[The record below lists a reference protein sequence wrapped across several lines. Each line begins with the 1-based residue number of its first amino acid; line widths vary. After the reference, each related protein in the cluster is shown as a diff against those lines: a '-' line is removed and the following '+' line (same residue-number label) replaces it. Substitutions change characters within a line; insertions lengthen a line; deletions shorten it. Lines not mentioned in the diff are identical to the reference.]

1 MTLGG
6 DSAAAAVPPGLDAA
20 PGGEPPPPAPEG
32 PAADASLGSWWLAAA
47 WGLLAL
53 AGGGGAL
60 AAQLGS
66 TGRARL
72 TGPTVCGLVG
82 LLATARVA
90 RQAWWLYCDQ
100 EATKAQMASLTAQM
114 QQLALSGAMGMPG
127 GGFPGGGPPDEVMHG
142 WADVGAPPP
151 GIPQVPGAT
160 MAGPATGPIG
170 PPAGQATHAPAGAS
184 SLDALGAWA
193 GIAAPVATG
202 AGAAAATGSPPRVP
216 QHRPPE
222 LDSKVRQQA
231 KQVKEL
237 LTALANARGQ
247 DYMWGRRFWSNIYA
261 MDSSGQLVPEVKR
274 FLTGFGY
281 VGEQTVTAPRHEEL
295 GAALDRL
302 ASEAALTAGAGI
314 WQSTPSQGLA
324 AAAGAQWVPRVRD
337 DLHPSLQQVIS
348 AQPGQE
354 AFFPITLV
362 DRPTQM
368 TSRSSR
374 LRHRFKRKLAL
385 WALANEF
392 VQGINS
398 MDTGS
403 CTDLTRPRRKESLSE
418 NMRGLHGQVHRV
430 ALREAKRLAEARRDC
445 GLTGVPAVLELARVE
460 EVGYGRPTRL
470 STHEALRA
478 EDIDEPQVVKSVNM
492 LEALEPEEARYYSD
506 EGLVVAPTELRSRV
520 IFEELQA
527 KFGFVGGTQ
536 EEYEKYFSRPDM
548 PPNLWHFGG
557 PQEVKAIA
565 GFSTV
570 GKKTSGRQRKIIM
583 MVAANYMFQDVR
595 GRAEHGLHGGGALA
609 SLHVPSDDW
618 AAAAF
623 DESNAFSFVEVPS
636 WMWGW
641 LCVPPVRASAIW
653 WRLSPSQRDF
663 LNPESWVYPTWRRLV
678 MGSSR
683 SVHILMSINSRI
695 CSMTLRRSLVDSQQD
710 HTLAW
715 QAGYQMQKD
724 DDWAERQRLRR
735 DGPPPPSGFSVAS
748 WCEAVRHARR
758 QETRV
763 FVVMHLFAGARREQ
777 DVQHYVE
784 AMMTDLELKVLM
796 ISVDLAEDSRWDLG
810 RVDAFELLWSLVS
823 EGLVDV
829 ILGGPPCST
838 WGRARFRP
846 GGPRPLRRR
855 GKYAWGLPRERLR
868 PSEVERLDEG
878 NRLMV
883 NHLALCG
890 GVGDRGGA
898 WALERPDDP
907 GEGPHPSI
915 FDAEILKDL
924 ESRTGARHII
934 FDQCM
939 MGGPSQKPTRVTG
952 TARLAATE
960 ALRCDG
966 AHTHELSYGKVNGN
980 FRTTKLA
987 TYPPRLCKW
996 IAEGIVAT
1004 LSEMAQTGGGPT
1016 GHVRDGVKCQRIT
1029 RYSGPLDL
1037 GAFHFLNETSS
1048 RGRGAVLGARDTS
1061 FYLHID
1067 DGLIAADGGS
1077 QQSGE
1082 KKVNKLVHQVA
1093 DALEDVGFV
1102 VKDRREHGMVD
1113 RIVGYEVE
1121 SSPARVRVPKRKAAL
1136 MYEALL
1142 LLTSRDWVHLDHLA
1156 SVIGVWIWAA
1166 LLARHWLSAPQH
1178 LFQFARQ
1185 EGPRWTRWWPSAR
1198 REAVAMRRGIMGLYT
1213 DLGAPLLPMV
1223 FASDAEGAQD
1233 FDAGG
1238 CGVVV
1243 AAANSKIVDRGAV
1256 ERWYPP

>member
-1 MTLGG
+1 MTLGA
-6 DSAAAAVPPGLDAA
+6 DSAAAAAPPGLDATTA
-20 PGGEPPPPAPEG
+20 GEPPPPAPESS
-32 PAADASLGSWWLAAA
+32 AADVNQGSWWLAAA

-72 TGPTVCGLVG
+72 AGLTVFGLVG
-82 LLATARVA
+82 LLATARVV

-100 EATKAQMASLTAQM
+100 ETTKTQMAALTAQM

-127 GGFPGGGPPDEVMHG
+127 GGFPGGGPPDEVMPG

-151 GIPQVPGAT
+151 GIPQVPGVT
-160 MAGPATGPIG
+160 VAGPATGPIG
-170 PPAGQATHAPAGAS
+170 PPAGQASHAPAGAS

-193 GIAAPVATG
+193 GMAAPPATG
-202 AGAAAATGSPPRVP
+202 AGATAGAGGSPHVP
-216 QHRPPE
+216 QYRPPE

-247 DYMWGRRFWSNIYA
+247 DYMWGRRFWSNLYA

-274 FLTGFGY
+274 LLTGFGY

-324 AAAGAQWVPRVRD
+324 AAAAQWVPRVRD

-362 DRPTQM
+362 DRPTPM

-403 CTDLTRPRRKESLSE
+403 CTDLTRPRRKESLSM
-418 NMRGLHGQVHRV
+418 NMRGLHGQVHKV
-430 ALREAKRLAEARRDC
+430 VLREAKRLAEARRDC
-445 GLTGVPAVLELARVE
+445 GLTG
-460 EVGYGRPTRL
+460 
-470 STHEALRA
+470 
-478 EDIDEPQVVKSVNM
+478 
-492 LEALEPEEARYYSD
+492 
-506 EGLVVAPTELRSRV
+506 
-520 IFEELQA
+520 
-527 KFGFVGGTQ
+527 
-536 EEYEKYFSRPDM
+536 
-548 PPNLWHFGG
+548 
-557 PQEVKAIA
+557 
-565 GFSTV
+565 
-570 GKKTSGRQRKIIM
+570 
-583 MVAANYMFQDVR
+583 
-595 GRAEHGLHGGGALA
+595 GALA
-609 SLHVPSDDW
+609 SLHVPSGDW

-623 DESNAFSFVEVPS
+623 DESNAFSFVGVPS

-641 LCVPPVRASAIW
+641 QCVPPVRAAAVW
-653 WRLSPSQRDF
+653 WRLSPSQRDS
-663 LNPESWVYPTWRRLV
+663 LNPESWVYPMWRRLV
-678 MGSSR
+678 MGSSH

-695 CSMTLRRSLVDSQQD
+695 CSMTLRRSLVDPQQD

-715 QAGYQMQKD
+715 QAGYQMLK
-724 DDWAERQRLRR
+724 
-735 DGPPPPSGFSVAS
+735 
-748 WCEAVRHARR
+748 
-758 QETRV
+758 ETRV

-810 RVDAFELLWSLVS
+810 RVDTFELIWSLVS

-829 ILGGPPCST
+829 ILG
-838 WGRARFRP
+838 A
-846 GGPRPLRRR
+846 
-855 GKYAWGLPRERLR
+855 
-868 PSEVERLDEG
+868 V
-878 NRLMV
+878 
-883 NHLALCG
+883 
-890 GVGDRGGA
+890 
-898 WALERPDDP
+898 
-907 GEGPHPSI
+907 
-915 FDAEILKDL
+915 
-924 ESRTGARHII
+924 
-934 FDQCM
+934 
-939 MGGPSQKPTRVTG
+939 
-952 TARLAATE
+952 RLAATE

-966 AHTHELSYGKVNGN
+966 AHTHELSYGEVNGN

-987 TYPPRLCKW
+987 TYPPRLCRW

-1029 RYSGPLDL
+1029 CYSGPLDL
-1037 GAFHFLNETSS
+1037 GAFYFLNETSS

-1067 DGLIAADGGS
+1067 DGLIAADGGP

-1136 MYEALL
+1136 MHEALL

-1156 SVIGVWIWAA
+1156 SVIG
-1166 LLARHWLSAPQH
+1166 
-1178 LFQFARQ
+1178 
-1185 EGPRWTRWWPSAR
+1185 
-1198 REAVAMRRGIMGLYT
+1198 AVAMRRGIMGLYA

-1223 FASDAEGAQD
+1223 FASDPGQLQKVLERGPDTLQPFLPHLEGRVQPETLLTYRKRAAEFYQWCAAEGAHTWSPDEWGDTIMEYKASVDLLKSHFTSLLAAIEFKFPRLKGRLCRCHAALRGWELEHQTKHTVPMVSTAQAFVSARLSALGEPRLAIGLMLQGKIGMRPSEMLGIVASD
-1233 FDAGG
+1233 LVFPEESGHGRGRGPLIVGLGIKANTKAKRPQSNAILEASSPALVDLLRTLKARAPPGGRMFPYALEKYRKLLARIQSECNLPMGWTPHSARAGFASEATARG
-1238 CGVVV
+1238 MSFEQIRETCRWKVDSSLRVYIDMV
-1243 AAANSKIVDRGAV
+1243 QAAHIAV
-1256 ERWYPP
+1256 GLKAAGDDTDGQIEHATAITFLYRELVLGTTELPTYAG